1 MEKVLATIVAAKD
14 LKKDDVIILPNGK
27 KRVLQGIIVDP
38 ADEDLMAF
46 FGESEFMYLQME
58 DQIKIDTKV
67 NEEQV
72 SN

>member
-1 MEKVLATIVAAKD
+1 MAKVLVTIIAAKD
-14 LKKDDVIILPNGK
+14 LKKDDVIIFPNGK
-27 KRVLQGIIVDP
+27 KRVLQGIIFDP

-58 DQIKIDTKV
+58 DQVKIDS

-72 SN
+72 SS